1 MLALGE
7 GVNRGQEGLLELAE
21 IPWFAS
27 PTQKAVQERG
37 LATRMPSLRPLLP
50 FTPST
55 TFSHR
60 DVEQG
65 VGTRSPRTPRLDAAF
80 LAVPMRGVV
89 LPGRFSTSPRD
100 FSRFEHT
107 TTSKQPARAF

>member
-7 GVNRGQEGLLELAE
+7 GVNRDQLRHPRCRKLFHG
-21 IPWFAS
+21 
-27 PTQKAVQERG
+27 ERG